1 MISVVGSKGQI
12 VITKKIRDQ
21 LGIVP
26 GCRVSQRLVD
36 DHVEIYF
43 MGPEHN
49 RSLKG
54 ILRQYIDPSPESA
67 EDWSEV
73 RERAWAQRAKERE
86 DCKAG

>member
-1 MISVVGSKGQI
+1 MVSIVGSKGQI
-12 VITKKIRDQ
+12 VITKKIREQ

-54 ILRQYIDPSPESA
+54 ILRQYIDTSLKSEG
-67 EDWSEV
+67 DWADV
-73 RERAWAQRAKERE
+73 RERAWAEAAKERE
-86 DCKAG
+86 AC

>member
-1 MISVVGSKGQI
+1 MVNVVGSKGQI
-12 VITKKIRDQ
+12 VINKKIRDQ

-54 ILRQYIDPSPESA
+54 ILRQYIDSSPESEA
-67 EDWSEV
+67 DWSDA
-73 RERAWAQRAKERE
+73 RASAWAEAAKERE
-86 DCKAG
+86 AC

>member
-1 MISVVGSKGQI
+1 MVSVVGSKGQI
-12 VITKKIRDQ
+12 VITKQIRDQ

-43 MGPEHN
+43 MSPEHN

-54 ILRQYIDPSPESA
+54 ILRQYINPSSER
-67 EDWSEV
+67 EDDWADV
-73 RERAWAQRAKERE
+73 RERAWVETARERGN
-86 DCKAG
+86 CQAG

>member
-1 MISVVGSKGQI
+1 MVSVVGSKGQI
-12 VITKKIRDQ
+12 VITKQIRDQ

-43 MGPEHN
+43 MGPEHD

-54 ILRQYIDPSPESA
+54 VLRQYIDPSMEHG

-73 RERAWAQRAKERE
+73 RERAWAETAKEP
-86 DCKAG
+86 

>member
-1 MISVVGSKGQI
+1 MVNVVGSKGQI
-12 VITKKIRDQ
+12 VINKKIRDQ

-43 MGPEHN
+43 MRPEHN

-54 ILRQYIDPSPESA
+54 ILRQYIDSSPESEA
-67 EDWSEV
+67 DWSNV
-73 RERAWAQRAKERE
+73 RASAWAETAKERE
-86 DCKAG
+86 AC

>member
-1 MISVVGSKGQI
+1 MVSIVGSKGQI
-12 VITKKIRDQ
+12 VITKKIREQ

-54 ILRQYIDPSPESA
+54 ILRQYIDTSLES
-67 EDWSEV
+67 EGDWADG
-73 RERAWAQRAKERE
+73 RERAWAEAAKERE
-86 DCKAG
+86 AC

>member
-1 MISVVGSKGQI
+1 MVSIVGSKGQI
-12 VITKKIRDQ
+12 VITKKIREQ

-43 MGPEHN
+43 MGPEHT

-54 ILRQYIDPSPESA
+54 ALRQYIDTSLESKG
-67 EDWSEV
+67 DWADV
-73 RERAWAQRAKERE
+73 RERAWAEAAMERE
-86 DCKAG
+86 AC

>member
-1 MISVVGSKGQI
+1 MVSIVGSKGQI
-12 VITKKIRDQ
+12 VITKKIREQ

-43 MGPEHN
+43 MGPEHD

-54 ILRQYIDPSPESA
+54 ILRQYIDPSLEGA
-67 EDWSEV
+67 DWSEV
-73 RERAWAQRAKERE
+73 RERAWAEAAKERE
-86 DCKAG
+86 AC